1 MDALDVSYREP
12 RLLGQVFGEDDLR
25 LSKALELRLGDLLR
39 GGQTQEV
46 RQDLAFARYSGLG
59 PAASTGMDSGLPC
72 QILKC
77 WAKVE

>member
-1 MDALDVSYREP
+1 MDVSYREP

-46 RQDLAFARYSGLG
+46 RQDLAFA
-59 PAASTGMDSGLPC
+59 
-72 QILKC
+72 
-77 WAKVE
+77 